1 MSILKF
7 GVKLVKRSVE
17 ALSKPAASG
26 CVIFG
31 LPLRPGIYAGLR
43 LRPKIVAI
51 FARKAVNRPANNLAD
66 GPYVAN

>member
-7 GVKLVKRSVE
+7 GVELVKRLVE
-17 ALSKPAASG
+17 ALSKPTTSG

-31 LPLRPGIYAGLR
+31 LPLRPDIYAGLR
-43 LRPKIVAI
+43 LRAKIVAI
-51 FARKAVNRPANNLAD
+51 FAGEAVNRPVNNLAD